1 MWQARANHEID
12 LDDNRN
18 FREMQ
23 ERKRFKGD
31 ESQTGKQSYLKLKQ
45 EIQRMR
51 RKPKDD
57 YYNEKCKKIEELY
70 KRHNPLRQ

>member
-1 MWQARANHEID
+1 MTIEI
-12 LDDNRN
+12 L
-18 FREMQ
+18 EKMQ

-51 RKPKDD
+51 RKSKDD
-57 YYNEKCKKIEELY
+57 YYNEKCKKNRRTL
-70 KRHNPLRQ
+70 